1 MIDYYTHPEDRIDEI
16 ELEILTLD
24 KLHLKTT
31 RYLERLEIPEIN
43 NSDVEAEL
51 VDLFHNLQ
59 YGLTP
64 ILEAIADL
72 KVERGLI
79 YDKIQHEQEWEKS
92 TLTSAFGSNYP

>member
-24 KLHLKTT
+24 KLHLKAT
-31 RYLERLEIPEIN
+31 RYLERLKIPEIN
-43 NSDVEAEL
+43 NCDVEAEL
-51 VDLFHNLQ
+51 VDLFDDLQ
-59 YGLTP
+59 FGLTP

-79 YDKIQHEQEWEKS
+79 YDKIQQEQEWEKS

>member
-16 ELEILTLD
+16 ELEILNLD

-51 VDLFHNLQ
+51 VDLFDDLQ
-59 YGLTP
+59 FGLTP

>member
-31 RYLERLEIPEIN
+31 RYLERLKIPEIN
-43 NSDVEAEL
+43 NCDVEAEL
-51 VDLFHNLQ
+51 VDLFDDLQ
-59 YGLTP
+59 FGLTP